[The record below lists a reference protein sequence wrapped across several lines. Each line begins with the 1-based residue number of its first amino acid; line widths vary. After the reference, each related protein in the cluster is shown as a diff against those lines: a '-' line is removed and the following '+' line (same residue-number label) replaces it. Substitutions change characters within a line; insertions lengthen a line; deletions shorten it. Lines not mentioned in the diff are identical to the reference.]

1 MPDRQWLPGV
11 GLPTAGQAPLLG
23 AFGAAVLVSYGV
35 VAALQP
41 IPAFGRVYTAY
52 GGAFVGLALLWGITV
67 EGFRPD
73 MYDILGAIVA
83 FCGMLVM
90 VGPSR
95 G

>member
-1 MPDRQWLPGV
+1 M
-11 GLPTAGQAPLLG
+11 G
-23 AFGAAVLVSYGV
+23 AVILASYGV

-41 IPAFGRVYTAY
+41 IPALGRVYAAY
-52 GGAFVGLALLWGITV
+52 GGAFVGLALLWGIIV

-73 MYDILGAIVA
+73 IYDILGALVA

-90 VGPSR
+90 VVPSR